1 MAGKAPAAAPERPIQ
16 SHREDRL
23 GREGFIRRL
32 TGTLINESTGRSTGV
47 VIGIAGPWGS
57 GKSSLLNILNEH
69 ILATYPQALIVRFDP
84 WLVSGRED
92 LVGKFISEITGTI
105 NARPAPSRPDAP
117 PPQRARIRPP
127 ARPRSP
133 RRSRPAR

>member
-69 ILATYPQALIVRFDP
+69 ILATYPQALIEI
-84 WLVSGRED
+84 GRAH
-92 LVGKFISEITGTI
+92 V
-105 NARPAPSRPDAP
+105 
-117 PPQRARIRPP
+117 
-127 ARPRSP
+127 
-133 RRSRPAR
+133 